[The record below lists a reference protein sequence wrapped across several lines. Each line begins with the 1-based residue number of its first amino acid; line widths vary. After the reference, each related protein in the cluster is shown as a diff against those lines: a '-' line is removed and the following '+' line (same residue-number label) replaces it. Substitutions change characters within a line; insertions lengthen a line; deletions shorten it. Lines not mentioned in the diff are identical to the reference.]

1 MLQRRGLSN
10 AEIADRLASLA
21 QLMSAQ
27 KENSCSLSF
36 RNADSTFHTRHSTG
50 RATIAAE
57 YRPRS

>member
-1 MLQRRGLSN
+1 
-10 AEIADRLASLA
+10 
-21 QLMSAQ
+21 MSAQ

-36 RNADSTFHTRHSTG
+36 RNADSTSHTRHSTG